1 MRNRILPILVAALVA
16 LPAART
22 LAAEPLAPTAADTF
36 TRAAIGGWSTADTG
50 GPWAPLNQPESFAIG
65 RGQATIRLP
74 EAGASR
80 AVIQPEV
87 VAADQDLAATFAFD
101 RLPTGGNAFA
111 YLVARHTDASELRLK
126 ARIDETGQVFLQ
138 PTTVVG
144 KEEHGVGEEATVPG
158 LILAPGDAFR
168 LRAQVVGTIPTALRM
183 RAWRAGAAEPESWP
197 VQANDTFARVK
208 GPGSPGVRAYVGS
221 SVTDVPLAVTVDDW
235 SVVGLD
241 ATGSVP
247 PSPSPGPTPTVE
259 HPPLAIAEPAYAPGT
274 RIAHDRFERVLE
286 RAWLDAESGG
296 RWSHLGGGDDFRT
309 ERGVGVMTVPAGETR
324 TALLPVLQRDL
335 MASASLRAQTLPA
348 DGNAWAYLVLRQT
361 EGGEVRGRARIA
373 PDGGVH
379 LSVSVVENGE
389 ERQLGPEIRP
399 DGLTTG
405 TQEAVRL
412 RFAGIADPTTGTTR
426 WKLKGWPASA
436 AEPDGWTLQ
445 VDDATPSLQGAGAA
459 GLRAYVGRS
468 VSVPAV
474 TLAIDEVD
482 VLTADP
488 TTGEADPVIAGA
500 GDIATC
506 GSRGSER
513 TATLLERLP
522 ATATVMAV
530 GDLANRDG
538 TPEQFTE
545 CYDPTWGRFRDRT
558 LPVPGNRDYVTPD
571 AKGYFDYWGERAAAP
586 GGWQAIDLGTWR
598 VYALN
603 AECEFVDCRPD
614 SAQLRWLL
622 KDLAEN
628 PRTCS
633 MAIMHEPRFT
643 SGPHGSQRDLQ
654 PMWEALVAAGVEL
667 VVSGHDHGYERFL
680 PLDASGNVDTRSGTV
695 QFVAGTGGSGSV
707 EYAVRRAGSVVRDG
721 ESLGVLRLTLR
732 PDGYDWRF
740 LPALGDHFTDSG
752 RAACH

>member
-22 LAAEPLAPTAADTF
+22 LAAEPPAPTAVDTF

-50 GPWAPLNQPESFAIG
+50 GPWAPLNRPESFGIG

-80 AVIQPEV
+80 AVVQPQV
-87 VAADQDLAATFAFD
+87 IAADQDLVATFAFD

-111 YLVARHTDASELRLK
+111 YLVARHTDESELRLK

-235 SVVGLD
+235 SVVVLD
-241 ATGSVP
+241 AAGSVP
-247 PSPSPGPTPTVE
+247 PSPSPMPTPV
-259 HPPLAIAEPAYAPGT
+259 PQDPALAIAEPAYAPAT
-274 RIAHDRFERVLE
+274 QIAHDRFERVLG
-286 RAWLDAESGG
+286 RAWLDADSGG

-309 ERGVGVMTVPAGETR
+309 ERGAGIMTVPAGETR
-324 TALLPVLQRDL
+324 TALLPLLQRDL
-335 MASASLRAQTLPA
+335 MASASFWAETLPA
-348 DGNAWAYLVLRQT
+348 DGNAWTYLVLRQT
-361 EGGEVRGRARIA
+361 DGGEVRGRARIA

-399 DGLTTG
+399 EGLTAG
-405 TQEAVRL
+405 PREPVRL
-412 RFAGIADPTTGTTR
+412 RFAGVADPTTGTTR

-468 VSVPAV
+468 VSVPSV
-474 TLAIDEVD
+474 TLAVD
-482 VLTADP
+482 DLVVLAADAA
-488 TTGEADPVIAGA
+488 TGEADPIIAGA

-522 ATATVMAV
+522 ATAMVMAV
-530 GDLANRDG
+530 GDLAYPDG
-538 TPEQFTE
+538 TLTQFRD
-545 CYDPTWGRFRDRT
+545 CYDPTWGRFRERT
-558 LPVPGNRDYVTPD
+558 IAVPGNREYATPK
-571 AKGYFDYWGERAAAP
+571 AKGFFDYWGDQVPAP
-586 GGWQAIDLGTWR
+586 GAWQALDLGTWR

-603 AECEFVDCRPD
+603 AECDLIGCGPD
-614 SAQLRWLL
+614 SDQLAWLVA
-622 KDLAEN
+622 DLAAN
-628 PRTCS
+628 PRACS

-654 PMWEALVAAGVEL
+654 PIWETLVAAGVEL

-680 PLDASGNVDTRSGTV
+680 PLGTHGELDPERGTV
-695 QFVAGTGGSGSV
+695 QFIAGTGGGGGV
-707 EYAVRRAGSVVRDG
+707 DYEVRRAGSVVRDG